1 MIHSQSPLFFE
12 KEPSIKHVIEHMND
26 ILNESG
32 CNCKF
37 LCARVP
43 LRLIP
48 QYLGSNPQPMLCI
61 RLDFQGIVS
70 PMPMDHIF
78 AQSNS
83 QNVRSELPA
92 RALEN
97 RYLDWAL

>member
-1 MIHSQSPLFFE
+1 MVRVLYIHSQSPLFFE

-48 QYLGSNPQPMLCI
+48 QYLGSNP
-61 RLDFQGIVS
+61 
-70 PMPMDHIF
+70 
-78 AQSNS
+78 
-83 QNVRSELPA
+83 
-92 RALEN
+92 N
-97 RYLDWAL
+97 RCCVYAWTFKG